1 MIGDGAMDAQAK
13 PPASAFIGYGGVVV
27 REIVKKQACW
37 FVDNF
42 GDLQWVVEK
51 YGVLHGSN

>member
-1 MIGDGAMDAQAK
+1 
-13 PPASAFIGYGGVVV
+13 V
-27 REIVKKQACW
+27 REIFKKQACW

>member
-42 GDLQWVVEK
+42 GDLQ
-51 YGVLHGSN
+51 